1 MSNFNLQ
8 HSQLGEGARADAERD
23 RGGEGE
29 ARVQDGVVPR
39 AAEGSWHHALA
50 GRQFN
55 RHFEFWHETGLK
67 TGTSSKTTSVLRHSN
82 MAENL

>member
-1 MSNFNLQ
+1 MSNSNSQHLQ
-8 HSQLGEGARADAERD
+8 MGEGARADAERD

-39 AAEGSWHHALA
+39 AAEGPGHHALA

-55 RHFEFWHETGLK
+55 RHFWDVPNPDLNHAW
-67 TGTSSKTTSVLRHSN
+67 SLRHVSICG
-82 MAENL
+82 ALVL